1 MNKLIL
7 AALLSLP
14 AAARAHDYELRDSG
28 EFLPLGQF
36 IEFYDRF
43 GWRSYEVEF
52 QFNLDG
58 AGLSGDSRL
67 SVRIIKKDGKRW
79 SYSCKA
85 SRALSANINTLYDGR
100 VSVVVDCRIDPKSFA
115 KAVGLHPED
124 IGAPS
129 LVFQA
134 MVSNGKASPGAQRGI
149 VLPQAAQSW
158 ATVLSPYLASA
169 DDANSLAVVFQTAA
183 APE

>member
-1 MNKLIL
+1 MKGLFL
-7 AALLSLP
+7 AAFLSFP
-14 AAARAHDYELRDSG
+14 AAAGGHDYELRDSG
-28 EFLPLGQF
+28 EFMPLGQR

-52 QFNLDG
+52 QFSLDG
-58 AGLSGDSRL
+58 ASLSDDSRL
-67 SVRIIKKDGKRW
+67 SVKIIKKDGKRW

-85 SRALSANINTLYDGR
+85 SRTLFANINTLYDGR

-115 KAVGLHPED
+115 RAVGLHEED
-124 IGAPS
+124 IGAPA

-134 MVSNGKASPGAQRGI
+134 MVQNGKASPGAQRGI

-158 ATVLSPYLASA
+158 ATELSPYLASSE
-169 DDANSLAVVFQTAA
+169 DANSLAVVFHSPAVQ
-183 APE
+183 